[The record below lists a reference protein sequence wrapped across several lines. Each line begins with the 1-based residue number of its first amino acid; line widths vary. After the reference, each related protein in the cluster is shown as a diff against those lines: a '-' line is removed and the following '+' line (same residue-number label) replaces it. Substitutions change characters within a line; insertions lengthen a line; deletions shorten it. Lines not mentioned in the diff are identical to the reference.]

1 MERIDK
7 LMNLYE
13 LKEAIRNLVEKE
25 TGNAVNSERIDKFMG
40 DIGKMYLKTN

>member
-1 MERIDK
+1 MDRINK

-25 TGNAVNSERIDKFMG
+25 TGNTVSSERINKFMG
-40 DIGKMYLKTN
+40 DIGKVYLKTN

>member
-1 MERIDK
+1 MERINK

-25 TGNAVNSERIDKFMG
+25 TGNAVSADRIDKFIG
-40 DIGKMYLKTN
+40 DIGKVYLKTN

>member
-25 TGNAVNSERIDKFMG
+25 TGNAVSTDRIDKFMG
-40 DIGKMYLKTN
+40 DIGKMYLKAN